1 MRLFSAYDEVSC
13 PLFYAICRF
22 CPDSSTVIVCLYHR
36 LHRCLYLILTLFVT
50 VSAFYPILLTVY
62 YPVSSAYIINLFK
75 GCQALLETLLL
86 PYRSVSTLYG
96 ADGLSVTSVLALK
109 KSSSFYRFCLIIR
122 YTLLCKGAV
131 KFTLRIRH

>member
-22 CPDSSTVIVCLYHR
+22 CPDSSTVISCPFRLMHR
-36 LHRCLYLILTLFVT
+36 YQFLILPLFVT
-50 VSAFYPILLTVY
+50 VSAFYPILLTIY
-62 YPVSSAYIINLFK
+62 YPVSSAYIINPFK

-109 KSSSFYRFCLIIR
+109 SSSSVTFGFLQYLAS
-122 YTLLCKGAV
+122 TVL
-131 KFTLRIRH
+131 

>member
-1 MRLFSAYDEVSC
+1 MRLFLAYDVVSC
-13 PLFYAICRF
+13 PLFYAIYRF
-22 CPDSSTVIVCLYHR
+22 CPDSSTVTSCPFR
-36 LHRCLYLILTLFVT
+36 LMRRHQFLILTLFVT

-109 KSSSFYRFCLIIR
+109 SSSSVTFGFLQYLAS
-122 YTLLCKGAV
+122 TVL
-131 KFTLRIRH
+131 